1 MSMLNPRQVAKTIID
16 TTGNL
21 VLSPPYGGFGFYH
34 NHGPRNQRKIALT
47 FDDGPSKPSTINLLD
62 AMDEMNVK
70 GTFFCVG
77 MHVRFHPD
85 VLKRLDAAG
94 HVIGNHSM
102 LHARK
107 DGLLLNSGPH
117 IDDSA
122 NEIAAVIGRRP
133 RLYRPP
139 WGWLT
144 PWEGQRLTQRGY
156 AVIGWD
162 VYTLDWQV
170 PEVHGDQIAAGIR
183 RDVRPGSIIL
193 LHDSGAVVPECH
205 KTNTV
210 HTVRQIVPQLRA
222 QGYEFVTIPE
232 LLGLPAY
239 GPIE

>member
-1 MSMLNPRQVAKTIID
+1 MPALNPRPAIKHIVD
-16 TTGNL
+16 TTGNAL
-21 VLSPPYGGFGFYH
+21 LSPPWGGFGFYH
-34 NHGPRNQRKIALT
+34 NHGPRNQRKLALT
-47 FDDGPSKPSTINLLD
+47 FDDGPSKPSTVDLLE
-62 AMDEMNVK
+62 AMDGLQVR

-77 MHVRFHPD
+77 MHVQYHPD
-85 VLKRLDAAG
+85 VVRQLDAAG

-107 DGLLLNSGPH
+107 PGLTFGGGEH
-117 IDDSA
+117 IDASA
-122 NEIAAVIGRRP
+122 QAIKEVLGRRP

-144 PWEGQRLTQRGY
+144 PWEGQRLRQRGY
-156 AVIGWD
+156 AIIGWD

-170 PEVHGDQIAAGIR
+170 PEVAGERIAAGIM

-193 LHDSGAVVPECH
+193 LHDSGAVVSSCY
-205 KTNTV
+205 KQNTV
-210 HTVRQIVPQLRA
+210 RAVRQIVPQLRD

-239 GPIE
+239 AEV